1 MRLNFSLVTDR
12 YQQLANKRRFWWV
25 ISTLVLVGLF
35 WLARVAEPTSLIVYQ
50 QLVVLYAID
59 SVLFFLTDRTNA
71 KMGVLTLIFLTT
83 MEVIV
88 TIFYLI
94 SLTAGPPILI

>member
-1 MRLNFSLVTDR
+1 MSLNFSLVTDR
-12 YQQLANKRRFWWV
+12 YQQLVNKRRFWWV

-35 WLARVAEPTSLIVYQ
+35 WLARVAEPTNLIVYQ
-50 QLVVLYAID
+50 QLVVLYMVD
-59 SVLFFLTDRTNA
+59 SALFFLTDRKIA

-88 TIFYLI
+88 TIYYLI
-94 SLTAGPPILI
+94 SLSASRF

>member
-1 MRLNFSLVTDR
+1 MSLNFSIITDR
-12 YQQLANKRRFWWV
+12 YKRLTNRRRFWWFV
-25 ISTLVLVGLF
+25 STLVLAVLF
-35 WLARVAEPTSLIVYQ
+35 WLARVAEPTNLIVYQ

-59 SVLFFLTDRTNA
+59 SILFFLTDRINA
-71 KMGVLTLIFLTT
+71 KMGVLTLIFLAT

-94 SLTAGPPILI
+94 SLTAGPQL